1 MGNPIELACLS
12 CRTKLLVENERL
24 IVCHHCKTV
33 FVVKRGIGVVS
44 LIPFRLD
51 ERETE
56 KRDYTRIAA
65 DKAIKRLSAEIEQ
78 LEEKLKVQREWVR
91 NRKKTERQWLY
102 GYFAA
107 RRVSLGEVVAGDA
120 DEDTLPELDKLTS
133 DQAKELVA
141 HFRRLSLN
149 YPNDRRIAGLVAAFG
164 NIELLL
170 STLEAKRKEL
180 EDEKRLID

>member
-1 MGNPIELACLS
+1 MDNPIELACLS

-24 IVCHHCKTV
+24 IVCHRCKTV

-44 LIPFRLD
+44 LLPFRSD

-56 KRDYTRIAA
+56 RRDYARIVAE
-65 DKAIKRLSAEIEQ
+65 KAIKRLTAEIEQ
-78 LEEKLKVQREWVR
+78 LEEKLNTQREWIR
-91 NRKKTERQWLY
+91 KRKKTERQWLY

-107 RRVSLGEVVAGDA
+107 KRVSSGEAVAGNA

-149 YPNDRRIAGLVAAFG
+149 YPNDRRITALATAFG
-164 NIELLL
+164 NMEVLLR
-170 STLEAKRKEL
+170 TLEVKRKEL